1 MKQEE
6 IEFPG
11 SEKLRAALEAVFFA
25 ADEPLSRDHLHTIFP
40 DETQERIER
49 TVRQMALDFA
59 GEHRGFHLAE
69 VGGGFQFRTNP
80 DFNSQVL
87 RLFEAKPVRL
97 SRAALETLAIVAY
110 RQPVTRA
117 TVDEIRGVDSAGII
131 KRLSELEL
139 ITVVGRMDDIGRP
152 NLFGTTQRFLEFFG
166 LKALTDLPTLD
177 EFNIDLEILG
187 EVLSADEEE

>member
-25 ADEPLSRDHLHTIFP
+25 ADEPLSRDHLQTIFP

-59 GEHRGFHLAE
+59 GEHRGFHLSE

-80 DFNSQVL
+80 DFNGQVL

-139 ITVVGRMDDIGRP
+139 IAVVGRMDDIGRP